1 MLEVIGHALY
11 NQVQNPVFGRQHL
24 GITPGGP
31 QDNFAYQC
39 GNILLDNENGAPA
52 LEIIQ
57 ASKIIFHEALYF
69 VLTGA
74 ARNASLN
81 ETKIEHGL
89 VTKANKNDVLTFTKT
104 NYGFRTYLCYTNKSD
119 TYLER
124 RLRGSFNAIARWQSP
139 SKKIRVVEG
148 PEYKYLRNPKNF
160 FDYTWRTTNKI
171 SSMGMHL
178 ERPEVELELTN
189 QVEMISEA
197 VADGTVQL
205 TPQGP
210 LVLLRHRQTIGGYPR
225 IFNVISADVD
235 MLAQYG
241 PQSLIQF
248 QKVTMTKANNALRQQ
263 QKDLKDLKAR
273 F

>member
-1 MLEVIGHALY
+1 
-11 NQVQNPVFGRQHL
+11 
-24 GITPGGP
+24 
-31 QDNFAYQC
+31 
-39 GNILLDNENGAPA
+39 
-52 LEIIQ
+52 
-57 ASKIIFHEALYF
+57 
-69 VLTGA
+69 
-74 ARNASLN
+74 
-81 ETKIEHGL
+81 
-89 VTKANKNDVLTFTKT
+89 
-104 NYGFRTYLCYTNKSD
+104 
-119 TYLER
+119 
-124 RLRGSFNAIARWQSP
+124 
-139 SKKIRVVEG
+139 
-148 PEYKYLRNPKNF
+148 
-160 FDYTWRTTNKI
+160 
-171 SSMGMHL
+171 MGMHL